1 MRYYFPLNNRGAYL
15 YIGYH
20 QYFYPE
26 ISSFFEKDKYYSFNS
41 NDSEDIYK
49 EKRQNGESDN
59 YICELI
65 RKDSIDEFITFVNK
79 TNLDITQGFRY
90 IWIFQFMKQ
99 IYF

>member
-90 IWIFQFMKQ
+90 MDLS
-99 IYF
+99 IYETN